1 MNEKSATRVAGL
13 LRTKR
18 AKVIVALL
26 GIIAVLLAWG
36 ELTFRLRQSNVY
48 SQGNNAIW
56 LRHSWVGKKHSPAQ
70 YRALAKMFK
79 EMEVSDAYFH
89 VGPLDGDGTIRTN
102 RYPYARDLARNIKKL
117 APRVRI
123 YAWLGQ
129 VEALGG
135 GPLDLASAKTRQTMI
150 RTASDFLDLG
160 FDGIHYDVE
169 PIVSG
174 DRRFIALLRDTH
186 KVTRS
191 RHRLLSV
198 AASKPEPF
206 TGVEWLTGR
215 FARNTG
221 YWQRSYFVEVAKSV
235 DQVAVMTYDTGTQL
249 PSEYGKLVSWTTRWS
264 VEQGL
269 EDVRIGIPTYGPSTL
284 AHQTNVE
291 NMTNG
296 LIGLKNGL
304 ANLSTEDRKKVGAA
318 IYAEWTTDD
327 TEQREYRR
335 LWTGH

>member
-1 MNEKSATRVAGL
+1 
-13 LRTKR
+13 
-18 AKVIVALL
+18 
-26 GIIAVLLAWG
+26 
-36 ELTFRLRQSNVY
+36 
-48 SQGNNAIW
+48 
-56 LRHSWVGKKHSPAQ
+56 
-70 YRALAKMFK
+70 
-79 EMEVSDAYFH
+79 
-89 VGPLDGDGTIRTN
+89 
-102 RYPYARDLARNIKKL
+102 
-117 APRVRI
+117 
-123 YAWLGQ
+123 
-129 VEALGG
+129 
-135 GPLDLASAKTRQTMI
+135 
-150 RTASDFLDLG
+150 
-160 FDGIHYDVE
+160 
-169 PIVSG
+169 
-174 DRRFIALLRDTH
+174 
-186 KVTRS
+186 
-191 RHRLLSV
+191 
-198 AASKPEPF
+198 
-206 TGVEWLTGR
+206 
-215 FARNTG
+215 
-221 YWQRSYFVEVAKSV
+221 VEVAKSV